1 MYVVLSIKRRNQVKM
16 YDDKTLYK
24 DYIIDWLKGKRYN
37 ISRQTLQVCE
47 SYIRNQINPMIGELT
62 LSQLNPMILQQF
74 VNELKDKGL
83 ANTSVKRIFSV
94 VHSSL
99 DMAEKMQLIP
109 KNYSSFVHKPKLRR
123 KELQVWDVKEV
134 QHFLKL
140 AAKEPHYYIAF
151 HLALLTGM
159 RQGEILGLR
168 WIDVDF
174 GNQLLFVRQTLSHD
188 GKEFIPGAKT
198 SSGIRSI
205 ALDLDTT
212 NILKKHYQQIQ
223 EEKEKHQAS
232 EQYKDSGLVVCTDLG
247 EKITPRM
254 LMRTWYRLIN
264 ESKLRKIT
272 FHDLRHTHASLL
284 LRNNVHPK
292 IVSERLG
299 HSSIQITLDTYS
311 HLLPNMQKDA
321 AGELGK
327 TLFASCNN
335 TDFT

>member
-1 MYVVLSIKRRNQVKM
+1 MYSNTV
-16 YDDKTLYK
+16 YK
-24 DYIIDWLKGKRYN
+24 DYLMDWLRGKLYS

-47 SYIRNQINPMIGELT
+47 SYIRHQINPIIGELT
-62 LSQLNPMILQQF
+62 LAQLNPMVHQQF

-83 ANTSVKRIFSV
+83 ANTSVKRIFSI

-99 DMAEKMQLIP
+99 DTAVKMELIP
-109 KNYSSFVHKPKLRR
+109 KNYSSLVHKPKLRR
-123 KELQVWDVKEV
+123 RELQVWDVKEV
-134 QHFLKL
+134 QYFLKL
-140 AAKEPHYYIAF
+140 ATREPYFYMAF

-168 WIDVDF
+168 WIDIDF
-174 GNQLLFVRQTLSHD
+174 ENQLLFVRQTLSHD

-205 ALDLDTT
+205 AIDQDTAD
-212 NILKKHYQQIQ
+212 ILKEHYQKIQ
-223 EEKEKHQAS
+223 MDKEMNPS
-232 EQYKDSGLVVCTDLG
+232 YTDSGLVICTELG
-247 EKITPRM
+247 KKIPPIM
-254 LMRTWYRLIN
+254 LMRAWYSILDD
-264 ESKLRKIT
+264 SKLRKIT

-327 TLFASCNN
+327 TISGNFNN
-335 TDFT
+335 ADFP